1 MRLGTAGMKSA
12 GRPRIQTPQAGQVVL
27 SLAGRDAGR
36 LMVVLERSVEE
47 GFVLTADGRRRK
59 LANPKRKRAR
69 HLRTVGAALKPEQYA
84 GCANPFPACINR
96 NNTAGNR
103 QRIRNCSKMI
113 FKIIFEK
120 PQYFPIRNKS
130 IKFLSNF

>member
-84 GCANPFPACINR
+84 TDRRLPQSLSSLYQPEQHRREPAED
-96 NNTAGNR
+96 
-103 QRIRNCSKMI
+103 KEL
-113 FKIIFEK
+113 FKNDF
-120 PQYFPIRNKS
+120 
-130 IKFLSNF
+130 

>member
-47 GFVLTADGRRRK
+47 GFVLTADGRMALVGVTEHDSSGEEYFIRK
-59 LANPKRKRAR
+59 DTFGGYKSY
-69 HLRTVGAALKPEQYA
+69 TVEE
-84 GCANPFPACINR
+84 FPAV
-96 NNTAGNR
+96 
-103 QRIRNCSKMI
+103 
-113 FKIIFEK
+113 
-120 PQYFPIRNKS
+120 
-130 IKFLSNF
+130 